1 VWWCEMKQDRDTKW
15 ICVGC
20 K

>member
-1 VWWCEMKQDRDTKW
+1 MKQDRDTKW